1 MLNLMLLILAAW
13 VMLAFATAALF
24 SRVQAL
30 GRRQA
35 RLTRSGARIA
45 APAAYGT
52 DVTTVWR

>member
-1 MLNLMLLILAAW
+1 MLNLTLLILAAW

-35 RLTRSGARIA
+35 PLIRSSARVA
-45 APAAYGT
+45 APRAYRT
-52 DVTTVWR
+52 NVTAV